1 MEHGNSL
8 ILNIDTKRINKE
20 LKENKIVVI
29 TGFQGI
35 DKNNDIETLGRGG
48 SDTSAVAIASALH
61 AKECYIYSDVEGVYT
76 ADPNKISSARKL
88 KQISYDEMI
97 ELSSNGAKVLH
108 TKCVELAK
116 EKNIAIHAKST
127 FNDNEGTII
136 NSEIRKT
143 NVKSLVKN
151 DTKISLIG
159 EGIADTDEVLQKALK
174 IIRQMN
180 YSNYKLDI
188 SKNRI
193 SILFEES
200 ISDDILKKMHYEI
213 IEQES

>member
-1 MEHGNSL
+1 MP
-8 ILNIDTKRINKE
+8 
-20 LKENKIVVI
+20 
-29 TGFQGI
+29 
-35 DKNNDIETLGRGG
+35 
-48 SDTSAVAIASALH
+48 
-61 AKECYIYSDVEGVYT
+61 Y
-76 ADPNKISSARKL
+76 KL

-159 EGIADTDEVLQKALK
+159 EGIADTDEILQKALK

>member
-76 ADPNKISSARKL
+76 ADPNKISSAKKL

-116 EKNIAIHAKST
+116 DKNIAIHAKST

-159 EGIADTDEVLQKALK
+159 EGIADTDEILQKALK

>member
-8 ILNIDTKRINKE
+8 ILNIDTRRINKE

-76 ADPNKISSARKL
+76 ADPNKISSAKKL

-116 EKNIAIHAKST
+116 DKNIAIHAKST

-159 EGIADTDEVLQKALK
+159 EGIADTDEILQKALK

>member
-76 ADPNKISSARKL
+76 ADPNKISSAKKL

-116 EKNIAIHAKST
+116 DKNIAIHAKST

-143 NVKSLVKN
+143 NVKSLVKK

-159 EGIADTDEVLQKALK
+159 EGIADTDEILQKALK

>member
-8 ILNIDTKRINKE
+8 ILNIDTRRINKE

-76 ADPNKISSARKL
+76 ADPNKISSAKKL

-159 EGIADTDEVLQKALK
+159 EGIADTDEILQKALK

>member
-76 ADPNKISSARKL
+76 ADPNKISSAKKL

-136 NSEIRKT
+136 NSEIRKN

-159 EGIADTDEVLQKALK
+159 EGIADTDEILQKALK

>member
-8 ILNIDTKRINKE
+8 ILNIDTRRINKE

-61 AKECYIYSDVEGVYT
+61 VKECYIYSDVEGVYT
-76 ADPNKISSARKL
+76 ADPNKISSAKKL

-159 EGIADTDEVLQKALK
+159 EGIADTDEILQKALK

>member
-61 AKECYIYSDVEGVYT
+61 VKECYIYSDVEGVYT
-76 ADPNKISSARKL
+76 ADPNKISSAKKL

>member
-20 LKENKIVVI
+20 LKENKIVII

-76 ADPNKISSARKL
+76 ADPNKISSAKKL

-151 DTKISLIG
+151 ETQISLIG
-159 EGIADTDEVLQKALK
+159 EGIADTDEILQKALK

>member
-76 ADPNKISSARKL
+76 ADPNKISSAKKL

-159 EGIADTDEVLQKALK
+159 EGSADTDEILQKALK

>member
-8 ILNIDTKRINKE
+8 ILNIDTRRINKE

-76 ADPNKISSARKL
+76 ADPNKISSAKKL

-116 EKNIAIHAKST
+116 AKNIAIHAKST

-159 EGIADTDEVLQKALK
+159 EGIADTDEILQKALK

>member
-76 ADPNKISSARKL
+76 ADPNKISSAKKL

-151 DTKISLIG
+151 ETQISLIG
-159 EGIADTDEVLQKALK
+159 EGIADTDEILQKALK

>member
-76 ADPNKISSARKL
+76 ADPNKISSAKKL

>member
-1 MEHGNSL
+1 MDHGNSL

-76 ADPNKISSARKL
+76 ADPNKISSAKKL

-159 EGIADTDEVLQKALK
+159 EGIADTDEILQKALK

>member
-76 ADPNKISSARKL
+76 ADPNKISSAKKL

-159 EGIADTDEVLQKALK
+159 EGIADTDEILQKALK